1 MKTYFKKGI
10 SSFCLDDE
18 TQTYTQ
24 VNIGNGENAVIKGAN
39 IKIFEH
45 LMSVAGDN
53 ESLTEEEFDAK
64 KLQAISA
71 ITS

>member
-1 MKTYFKKGI
+1 MKTYFKKEI

-24 VNIGNGENAVIKGAN
+24 VNIGKGENAVIKGAD

-53 ESLTEEEFDAK
+53 QILTEEEFDAK